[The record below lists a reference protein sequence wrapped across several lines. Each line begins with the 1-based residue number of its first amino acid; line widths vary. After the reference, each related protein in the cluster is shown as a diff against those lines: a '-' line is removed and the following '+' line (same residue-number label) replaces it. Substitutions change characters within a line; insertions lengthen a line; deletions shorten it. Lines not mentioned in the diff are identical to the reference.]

1 MKKLLRFIIPLFIIV
16 TIIGIEQTL
25 RKIPNDY
32 KYKADYLKENGKQI
46 ETLILGSS
54 HTFTGLNP
62 KLFKNKTFN
71 AAHSAQSLDLD
82 YKIFEQNRKYL
93 PNLKTI
99 IIPIS
104 YFSFTKQL
112 NDFNQ
117 KKLKYYSIY
126 WNIDINN
133 NDLNLNYEF
142 FSEPIEVNYNRI
154 KDYWIEDK
162 NNFTIDTNGYI
173 KKRYEPSWNDSIYAK
188 KTFERHRANL
198 NSNQIQR
205 IIKTHY
211 HDLEQ
216 IIKQAK
222 SNNIKVVLLA
232 TPTTNLYKNYVIKTP
247 QYFNLKNNIN
257 RLSKYDNV
265 IFIDYFINNE
275 NFTKKDFKNSD
286 HLNAKGADK
295 LTFKVDSIMNKTFTL
310 ITK

>member
-1 MKKLLRFIIPLFIIV
+1 MKKLLRFIISLFIVVIV
-16 TIIGIEQTL
+16 IIIGIEQTL
-25 RKIPNDY
+25 LKIPNDY
-32 KYKADYLKENGKQI
+32 KYKADYLKENGSEI

-82 YKIFEQNRKYL
+82 NKIFEQNQKYL
-93 PNLKTI
+93 RNLKTI

-126 WNIDINN
+126 WNVDINN
-133 NDLNLNYEF
+133 NDLNLNYEI

-154 KDYWIEDK
+154 KEYWIEDK
-162 NNFTIDTNGYI
+162 NNLTIDTNGYI
-173 KKRYEPSWNDSIYAK
+173 KKRYEPSLNDSIYAK

-198 NSNQIQR
+198 NSNQVQR
-205 IIKTHY
+205 IIKTHFY
-211 HDLEQ
+211 DLEQ

-222 SNNIKVVLLA
+222 SNDIKIVLLA
-232 TPTTNLYKNYVIKTP
+232 TPTTNLYKNYVINTP

-295 LTFKVDSIMNKTFTL
+295 LTRKVDSLLHISK
-310 ITK
+310 